1 MFIPVPGLVQIW
13 TCIRRLEIHQ
23 CFWTVGLVCS
33 LNILADCVTES
44 LQNIALDRIC
54 DRLAASQFLN
64 LWVFQFLYPGLGFV
78 RIA

>member
-33 LNILADCVTES
+33 VNILADCVTES
-44 LQNIALDRIC
+44 LQNIALDRIY
-54 DRLAASQFLN
+54 DRLGELSGSLESEFFL
-64 LWVFQFLYPGLGFV
+64 LK
-78 RIA
+78 